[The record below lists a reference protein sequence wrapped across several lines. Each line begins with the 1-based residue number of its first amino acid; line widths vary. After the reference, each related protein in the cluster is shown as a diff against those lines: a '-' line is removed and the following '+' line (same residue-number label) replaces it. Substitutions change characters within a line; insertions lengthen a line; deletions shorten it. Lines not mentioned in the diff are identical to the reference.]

1 MISSAG
7 TPSQTAISLKHSASV
22 GQESWK
28 KVFFDPE
35 KSIFEPYQ
43 SRYSRAASRASDVI
57 SAQPGTMIIFDLSGL
72 LSQNMN
78 SDKLEKK
85 SFFIKIE
92 FSGLYEKYRTG
103 KESRVED

>member
-1 MISSAG
+1 
-7 TPSQTAISLKHSASV
+7 
-22 GQESWK
+22 
-28 KVFFDPE
+28 
-35 KSIFEPYQ
+35 
-43 SRYSRAASRASDVI
+43 VI

-92 FSGLYEKYRTG
+92 FTGLYRKHKTDKACG
-103 KESRVED
+103 G

>member
-1 MISSAG
+1 
-7 TPSQTAISLKHSASV
+7 
-22 GQESWK
+22 
-28 KVFFDPE
+28 
-35 KSIFEPYQ
+35 
-43 SRYSRAASRASDVI
+43 VI